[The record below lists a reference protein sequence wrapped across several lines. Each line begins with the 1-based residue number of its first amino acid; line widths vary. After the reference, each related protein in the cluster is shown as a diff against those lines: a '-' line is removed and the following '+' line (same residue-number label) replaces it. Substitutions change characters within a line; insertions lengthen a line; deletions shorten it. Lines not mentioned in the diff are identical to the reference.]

1 MSDKDSAQDVIDS
14 YRKKRQQS
22 MPFLVGGLAIVLVA
36 VGIVVLI
43 QWLRGPNPPAI
54 ALFTTPTF
62 TPTVTATATAT
73 ATVTATPTATPTET
87 LTPTVTLTAT
97 ATGPFVYK
105 IEEGDTL
112 DGIAKKFNVEVLV
125 IMALNKLTYES
136 IIRVGDEILIPPP
149 DLSLD
154 TPTPI
159 PTGWRGTI
167 EYIVAPGDSLEL
179 IAIRFNST
187 VDAILK
193 ENKALNNANEIFV
206 GQLLVIPVN
215 IATPVPTRTPGLST
229 TLTPAATNTASP
241 TITP

>member
-62 TPTVTATATAT
+62 TPTVTATS
-73 ATVTATPTATPTET
+73 
-87 LTPTVTLTAT
+87 TAT
-97 ATGPFVYK
+97 ATGLFVYK

-179 IAIRFNST
+179 IAVRFNST

-193 ENKALNNANEIFV
+193 ENKALENANEIFV
-206 GQLLVIPVN
+206 GQVLIIPVN

-229 TLTPAATNTASP
+229 TLTPAATNPASL
-241 TITP
+241 TVTP

>member
-22 MPFLVGGLAIVLVA
+22 VPFLVGGLAIVLVA

-43 QWLRGPNPPAI
+43 QWLRGPNKPAF
-54 ALFTTPTF
+54 ALFATPTF
-62 TPTVTATATAT
+62 TPTVTPTATAT

-87 LTPTVTLTAT
+87 LTSTITPTAT
-97 ATGPFVYK
+97 AAGPFVYK

-125 IMALNKLTYES
+125 IMALNQLTYES
-136 IIRVGDEILIPPP
+136 VIRVGDEILIPPP

-167 EYIVAPGDSLEL
+167 DYIVAPGDSLEL
-179 IAIRFNST
+179 IAVRFNST
-187 VDAILK
+187 LDAILK
-193 ENKALNNANEIFV
+193 ENKVLENANEIFV
-206 GQLLVIPVN
+206 GQLLKIPVN
-215 IATPVPTRTPGLST
+215 IATPVPTSTPGLSR

-241 TITP
+241 TVTP